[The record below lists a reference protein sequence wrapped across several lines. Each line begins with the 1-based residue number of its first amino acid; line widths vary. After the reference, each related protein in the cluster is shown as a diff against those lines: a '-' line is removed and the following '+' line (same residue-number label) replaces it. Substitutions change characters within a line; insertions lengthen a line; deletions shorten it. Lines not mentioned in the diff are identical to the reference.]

1 MEIILGWV
9 INLYLLSIQTS
20 EVFETSDV
28 SQTGKAAYVAFL
40 IPLCASHVELL
51 THFINWFIIQ
61 TSL

>member
-28 SQTGKAAYVAFL
+28 SQTGKAAYAA
-40 IPLCASHVELL
+40 I
-51 THFINWFIIQ
+51 
-61 TSL
+61 